1 MLKIW
6 GRNNSSNVQKV
17 VWLCE
22 ELALPFE
29 RIDLGGAFGGT
40 GTPEYLALNPNG
52 RIPTLDDDG
61 FVLWESN
68 AILRYLAGKYGSEA
82 MWPHDARQRARCDRW
97 LDWQQTTLAADFV
110 SIVFA
115 LLRTPPMREIGCH
128 RRRHGAP
135 GYGAENIRCPIGRP
149 RLHHWRYLEHRRHSD
164 RHLDLSMVLVRTGGP
179 RSTQHRRLVRP
190 PTSAR
195 RLPQIGDGETRLGQT
210 FEI

>member
-97 LDWQQTTLAADFV
+97 LDWQQTTAADFV

-115 LLRTPPMREIGCH
+115 LLRTPPDERNPDAIAAATARLGTALKIFDAQLE
-128 RRRHGAP
+128 
-135 GYGAENIRCPIGRP
+135 GRD
-149 RLHHWRYLEHRRHSD
+149 YI
-164 RHLDLSMVLVRTGGP
+164 
-179 RSTQHRRLVRP
+179 
-190 PTSAR
+190 
-195 RLPQIGDGETRLGQT
+195 IGDTLSIGDIPTGIWIYRWYLFELEGPDLPNIAAWYGRLQARDAYRKSVMVKLA
-210 FEI
+210 